1 MENTYSE
8 TLAEAGRILK
18 RFKPDMIEWRVDYL
32 EDLYN
37 TDDMI
42 STLKEL
48 RSIIGHMPLIFT
60 LRTRHEGGMVDITYE
75 KYSSINRMVAASG
88 YVDLLDIEMLND
100 DQKPKSLAGDIHELG
115 GLVVGSYHY
124 IDGNDQMLKID
135 KFGDTKDGL
144 SVDQIK
150 RIMYR
155 MKDLGADIGKLA
167 IMPKSRK
174 NVFDLLEANYQLDEE
189 DIGMPIITMSM
200 GKEGI
205 VSRIAGQVYGSSV
218 TFATAGKNSA
228 PGQLDANDT
237 LKILDYIDRNL

>member
-1 MENTYSE
+1 
-8 TLAEAGRILK
+8 
-18 RFKPDMIEWRVDYL
+18 
-32 EDLYN
+32 
-37 TDDMI
+37 
-42 STLKEL
+42 
-48 RSIIGHMPLIFT
+48 
-60 LRTRHEGGMVDITYE
+60 
-75 KYSSINRMVAASG
+75 
-88 YVDLLDIEMLND
+88 
-100 DQKPKSLAGDIHELG
+100 
-115 GLVVGSYHY
+115 
-124 IDGNDQMLKID
+124 
-135 KFGDTKDGL
+135 
-144 SVDQIK
+144 
-150 RIMYR
+150 